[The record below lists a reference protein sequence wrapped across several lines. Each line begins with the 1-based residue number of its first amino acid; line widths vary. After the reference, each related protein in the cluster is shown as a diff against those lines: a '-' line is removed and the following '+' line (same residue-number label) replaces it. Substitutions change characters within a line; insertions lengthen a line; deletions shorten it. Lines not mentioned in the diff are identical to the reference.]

1 MRLLNNGKSHTC
13 KHCQTCKKS
22 INQPKRGQ
30 IWTPKDPAHNAV
42 IVATATADRVY
53 LQYATALDVSF
64 AMDLRVFLKHYQYSH
79 HAKGVQREHFETTEP
94 FFA

>member
-13 KHCQTCKKS
+13 KHCQACKKT

-30 IWTPKDPAHNAV
+30 IWRPKDPAHNAV
-42 IVATATADRVY
+42 IVSQVESSRVY

-64 AMDLRVFLKHYQYSH
+64 AMDLQVFLKHYTYSH
-79 HAKGVQREHFETTEP
+79 HAKGVQREHIETTQP

>member
-13 KHCQTCKKS
+13 KHRQACKKT

-30 IWTPKDPAHNAV
+30 IWRPKDPAHNAV
-42 IVATATADRVY
+42 IVATATTDRVY
-53 LQYATALDVSF
+53 LQYVSALDVSF
-64 AMDLRVFLKHYQYSH
+64 AMDLRVFLKHYQYNH